1 MIAILGDTHLPR
13 GSRRLPDRC
22 LALLGSSS
30 SIVHTGDLTALG
42 VLEQLE
48 RLAPVHA
55 VHGNADEAAVCERLL
70 ARLVVQLEGR
80 RVGLVHDGGPRTGR
94 HARLRRWFPDCDI
107 IVYGHSHLPELEWV
121 EGAWILNP
129 GSPTERRRAPARSMA
144 VVEDGKPRLVEL

>member
-22 LALLGSSS
+22 LELLEASA
-30 SIVHTGDLTALG
+30 SIVHAGDFTSLASLG
-42 VLEQLE
+42 ELE
-48 RLAPVHA
+48 RLAPVYA
-55 VHGNADEAAVCERLL
+55 VHGNADDADVRGRLP

-80 RVGLVHDGGPRTGR
+80 RVGVVHDAGPRNGR
-94 HARLRRWFPDCDI
+94 HARLRAWFPACDL

-121 EGAWILNP
+121 HDVWILNP

-144 VVEDGKPRLVEL
+144 LVEDGQPRLVEL